1 MNPLHLEYKRAR
13 LSSLVL
19 IVLLALCAATI
30 DYFWGLQQRLSQRQ
44 ALLFSATEDLEHQ
57 LSPLIALLKLV
68 QQDAGQQ
75 LAIAN
80 SVDAQDDTK
89 VDAAKN
95 EPVPVPLPG
104 LQWSLSTSEQQL
116 LRPEEVAMLQRL
128 QPLMLLSQRTVSGV
142 QQLSYLSAQGIWYQP
157 QAQTQAA
164 AEQFARQY
172 WRQYQQHLTQNA
184 QQQLTRPLISLKK
197 ITTSS
202 ASYVLTIGI
211 FRQREFLGELLLE
224 FDLPALL
231 QKTAKAQLGSQL
243 RLFDEGGELLLAV
256 AHGEVLA
263 ARADDLSMH
272 HGEQL
277 KMLSQLPLSL
287 HMTAD
292 RHHTFTTELMNFLV
306 HFFLFLAG
314 LLVLLMYCRRRFR
327 TKVLSPFQRLL
338 VHMERIVRGD
348 AQGVRNVPTDW
359 QSIFRQVDQLKSS
372 QFAENPSTIVI
383 NDRTTSQRTET
394 NG

>member
-95 EPVPVPLPG
+95 ELVPVSLPG
-104 LQWSLSTSEQQL
+104 VKWSLSTSEQQL
-116 LRPEEVAMLQRL
+116 LKPEEVAMLQRL